1 MAVQAEVFRG
11 LEATL
16 GPVLWHYAMKMY
28 GIVEIKLRILN
39 LCTVRTWVVSITLR
53 PSYPRRSTRFPLV

>member
-1 MAVQAEVFRG
+1 MAVQAEVFLG

-16 GPVLWHYAMKMY
+16 GPVLWHYTMKMY

-39 LCTVRTWVVSITLR
+39 ICTVRTWVVSVTL
-53 PSYPRRSTRFPLV
+53 P